1 MADKTYQS
9 GKEKVKQYVS
19 ALESKAFFVAALHAN
34 VSQQCITKYAVV
46 LTSKLDRRQTIF

>member
-19 ALESKAFFVAALHAN
+19 ALESKAFFVADTA
-34 VSQQCITKYAVV
+34 KYHKIRSRPYKQAY
-46 LTSKLDRRQTIF
+46 RRQTIF